1 MKKIN
6 DFILELES
14 LKAEMGRSDNV
25 LSDGM
30 KAIILERKQK
40 ELNKKAEQIQK
51 EIQREIEDFFD
62 YLNIK
67 QASIETLNN
76 MAAYI
81 QEESRKV
88 EELLNKI
95 NVTEVTKGA

>member
-1 MKKIN
+1 MKKVN

-14 LKAEMGRSDNV
+14 LKADMGRSDRA
-25 LSDGM
+25 LDDGM
-30 KAIILERKQK
+30 KVIILERKQK

-62 YLNIK
+62 YLSLK

-81 QEESRKV
+81 QEETEKV
-88 EELLNKI
+88 EELLGKI
-95 NVTEVTKGA
+95 KPTEVTKGA